1 MQNEESDDEQFHL
14 NIKYWIKNISRNL
27 GKQKYTSQKQ
37 Q

>member
-14 NIKYWIKNISRNL
+14 NINYCIKNISSNI